1 MLLPPRYVPRHRAEA
16 PARPPR
22 RAARIAVV
30 SLATLGTG
38 GAISAGVLAG
48 SGEPAGTSA
57 VVASAV
63 SDEDAATLRA
73 EREQVAERASRA
85 GGRASLSAEA
95 AEGETADG
103 QPAGGEPDETKMLTL
118 APPAGGAVTGVDD
131 LADADPREIAQGMLG
146 EFGFGSDQWGCLD
159 QLWISESDW
168 EVDADN
174 PTSSAYGIPQA
185 LTGGTHDDLPA
196 DYMTNPVSQIRW
208 GLGYIRDAYGTP
220 CSAWSFK
227 QANNWY

>member
-1 MLLPPRYVPRHRAEA
+1 MLQREKYVPKHRLVSEDA
-16 PARPPR
+16 PRPVGMSRTPR
-22 RAARIAVV
+22 
-30 SLATLGTG
+30 
-38 GAISAGVLAG
+38 VL
-48 SGEPAGTSA
+48 
-57 VVASAV
+57 VASVAV
-63 SDEDAATLRA
+63 
-73 EREQVAERASRA
+73 
-85 GGRASLSAEA
+85 
-95 AEGETADG
+95 
-103 QPAGGEPDETKMLTL
+103 
-118 APPAGGAVTGVDD
+118 AVTGVTVSAGVWGEDPDAASTTVASNVAGAAELADALAGRAAEAERPDRSAPRRDRDKMKALAAEPGDAVTGTDD
-131 LADADPREIAQGMLG
+131 LADLDPKTVARQMMS
-146 EFGFGSDQWGCLD
+146 EFGFAPSEYGCLD

-208 GLGYIRDAYGTP
+208 GLNYIRDAYGTP

>member
-1 MLLPPRYVPRHRAEA
+1 M
-16 PARPPR
+16 
-22 RAARIAVV
+22 
-30 SLATLGTG
+30 SLATLSTG
-38 GAISAGVLAG
+38 GIISAGVWADRPD
-48 SGEPAGTSA
+48 PAGPAAGPATGPA
-57 VVASAV
+57 TAGVAPT
-63 SDEDAATLRA
+63 DQDAAALRA
-73 EREQVAERASRA
+73 EREATAQRASRA
-85 GGRASLSAEA
+85 GGREQLDAED
-95 AEGETADG
+95 AES
-103 QPAGGEPDETKMLTL
+103 PAGGADETKMLTL

-131 LADADPREIAQGMLG
+131 LADADPRDIARRMMG
-146 EFGFGSDQWGCLD
+146 EFGFGSDQWSCLD

-227 QANNWY
+227 QGNNWY

>member
-1 MLLPPRYVPRHRAEA
+1 MLPTRYVPRHRAAE
-16 PARPPR
+16 PARPR
-22 RAARIAVV
+22 RAGRIAVV

-38 GAISAGVLAG
+38 AVISAGVLADRT
-48 SGEPAGTSA
+48 EQPGTSA
-57 VVASAV
+57 VVTSAPGT
-63 SDEDAATLRA
+63 DDDAAALKA
-73 EREQVAERASRA
+73 ERERVAERSSRS
-85 GGRASLSAEA
+85 GGRETLSS
-95 AEGETADG
+95 GDRETLSSGDLE
-103 QPAGGEPDETKMLTL
+103 GEPDETKMLTL

-131 LADADPREIAQGMLG
+131 LADADPRDVARGMLG

-159 QLWISESDW
+159 KLWISESDW

-185 LTGGTHDDLPA
+185 LTGGTHDDLPG

>member
-1 MLLPPRYVPRHRAEA
+1 M
-16 PARPPR
+16 
-22 RAARIAVV
+22 V

-38 GAISAGVLAG
+38 GAISAGVLA
-48 SGEPAGTSA
+48 ERPDPATTPPTA
-57 VVASAV
+57 TATVAGDDRELAR
-63 SDEDAATLRA
+63 LRA
-73 EREQVAERASRA
+73 ERAATSERSSRS
-85 GGRASLSAEA
+85 GGRESLTAADAESPSD
-95 AEGETADG
+95 EDG
-103 QPAGGEPDETKMLTL
+103 PDRTKMLTL
-118 APPAGGAVTGVDD
+118 APEAGGAVTGVDD
-131 LADADPREIAQGMLG
+131 LADADPREIARGMLG
-146 EFGFGSDQWGCLD
+146 EFGFGADQFGCLD
-159 QLWISESDW
+159 QLWVSESDW